1 MDNTED
7 KDILTQ
13 TTQEVSGATSQAP
26 AEAPETTPAKP
37 PRRRSRRIPMAVLS
51 LLFTVGGWLMLPF
64 EYRTSLVC
72 GILGFLAGLIG
83 WCARRGAWRNLSI
96 TCTVAALA
104 LLAVFAT
111 FWGAISYIA
120 S

>member
-37 PRRRSRRIPMAVLS
+37 PRRRSRRPTDALRTILIHDVKS
-51 LLFTVGGWLMLPF
+51 LTHRYVTNHPS
-64 EYRTSLVC
+64 R
-72 GILGFLAGLIG
+72 
-83 WCARRGAWRNLSI
+83 
-96 TCTVAALA
+96 
-104 LLAVFAT
+104 
-111 FWGAISYIA
+111 
-120 S
+120 